1 MTKNKKIIII
11 VSIIIVLMLCI
22 AAAVYFLIIDKND
35 KTPTLQETVD
45 NRIAAYGTDLTDSMS
60 TMTDQSSVLR
70 YLVTWA
76 ENKGIEVKTD
86 DNGNVIYSISAT
98 EEFKDNPP
106 VVILCGYDY
115 TNMNSYINSLTC
127 ALTVAKNDAPHGE
140 YKIIFVSEEN
150 GNKNNVKALSNKYFT
165 PDTKVF
171 CLSDTYS
178 SRIALSTGGFNK
190 YTLSKELQSTET
202 SYDKTYKV
210 TISGLPAN
218 GFISKYSSVPNPIK
232 TLGNLL
238 ANFKSTSIL
247 FELAS
252 FTGGG
257 NISLL
262 PQEASIIIVVNED
275 SSEKLERNLQNAID
289 KFTDK
294 YSEDYPDL
302 QYTFEVVDTP
312 SKVIKTEDAESIV
325 SLLYTATDGVHYKDD
340 DGEIASITNIGSIST
355 ENNMLNI
362 EIAAASY
369 DSELIS
375 EISSAYETISALTD
389 VKYNCTELLEP
400 FKANENGEA
409 LSVDFSKAYNR
420 YQNIKLDKI
429 NIAEWTPCF
438 EINTKA
444 KDMAVISFGVT
455 ERTKD
460 NFAGGLI
467 TYLQTK
473 AEKE

>member
-1 MTKNKKIIII
+1 M
-11 VSIIIVLMLCI
+11 
-22 AAAVYFLIIDKND
+22 
-35 KTPTLQETVD
+35 Q
-45 NRIAAYGTDLTDSMS
+45 
-60 TMTDQSSVLR
+60 
-70 YLVTWA
+70 YL
-76 ENKGIEVKTD
+76 
-86 DNGNVIYSISAT
+86 
-98 EEFKDNPP
+98 
-106 VVILCGYDY
+106 
-115 TNMNSYINSLTC
+115 SY
-127 ALTVAKNDAPHGE
+127 
-140 YKIIFVSEEN
+140 Y
-150 GNKNNVKALSNKYFT
+150 
-165 PDTKVF
+165 
-171 CLSDTYS
+171 
-178 SRIALSTGGFNK
+178 
-190 YTLSKELQSTET
+190 
-202 SYDKTYKV
+202 
-210 TISGLPAN
+210 
-218 GFISKYSSVPNPIK
+218 
-232 TLGNLL
+232 
-238 ANFKSTSIL
+238 
-247 FELAS
+247 
-252 FTGGG
+252 
-257 NISLL
+257 
-262 PQEASIIIVVNED
+262 
-275 SSEKLERNLQNAID
+275 
-289 KFTDK
+289 
-294 YSEDYPDL
+294 
-302 QYTFEVVDTP
+302 
-312 SKVIKTEDAESIV
+312 AESIV

-438 EINTKA
+438 EINTKV